1 MAMQGRSG
9 IVTGGVLQSSIVV
22 TEMYSTNPSGVAVS
36 NAKLEMS
43 YPYIAIVS
51 TFEPL
56 EGEFRLIMYSEKSYI
71 QFDTSRGNGASEN
84 RKWKKAFY

>member
-9 IVTGGVLQSSIVV
+9 IVTGEVV
-22 TEMYSTNPSGVAVS
+22 ATSCNGMYSTNPSGVAVS

-56 EGEFRLIMYSEKSYI
+56 EGEFRLIMYSEKSCNPDLI
-71 QFDTSRGNGASEN
+71 HHEGMERV
-84 RKWKKAFY
+84 KAK